1 MPEEINRIV
10 TDQLSNIL
18 FTTSPEAKTNL
29 IKEGKHDNQIFFVG
43 NTMIDSI
50 INFKKYF
57 NCDELLAKHKIIK
70 NKYALVTIHRP
81 SNVDT
86 LENLKSLLDA
96 LCRISEKILVIWPI
110 HPRTKKMLLKFKLQL
125 SDNILIIPP
134 QGYLSFMSLQQQSK
148 FIITDSGGV
157 QEESTFFGVPCFTIR
172 ENTERPITEKKG
184 SNTLVGTNFN
194 NLPDIVFNKLKE
206 DSIFSVPDLW
216 DGNASERIVEVID
229 SFS

>member
-1 MPEEINRIV
+1 MAGIFKELNINKPDIDLNVGSGTHAEQTAKIMMELEKEFLSNRPELVIIFGDVNSTLAAALVASNYKSPSLILNPVYVPMMKMPEEINRIV

-86 LENLKSLLDA
+86 
-96 LCRISEKILVIWPI
+96 
-110 HPRTKKMLLKFKLQL
+110 
-125 SDNILIIPP
+125 
-134 QGYLSFMSLQQQSK
+134 
-148 FIITDSGGV
+148 
-157 QEESTFFGVPCFTIR
+157 
-172 ENTERPITEKKG
+172 
-184 SNTLVGTNFN
+184 
-194 NLPDIVFNKLKE
+194 
-206 DSIFSVPDLW
+206 
-216 DGNASERIVEVID
+216 
-229 SFS
+229 